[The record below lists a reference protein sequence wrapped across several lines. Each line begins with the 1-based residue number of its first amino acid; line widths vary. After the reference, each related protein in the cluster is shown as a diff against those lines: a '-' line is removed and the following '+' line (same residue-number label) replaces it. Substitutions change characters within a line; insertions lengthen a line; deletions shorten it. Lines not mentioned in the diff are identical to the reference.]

1 MPGSLVLIDS
11 ETASNSASIVLS
23 GIDSTY
29 DVYMAQLTA
38 IKIDTDNKNMLCQVT
53 TSGTADSDSEYD
65 TAYRNMYSNSSFG
78 GGSGTNGTSVTF
90 GHSMGTGT
98 GELLNATLY
107 LYNFANASEH
117 SLFTVERTYLNL
129 TPDLV
134 GIIGAFVHTVDEAN
148 DGLAFTV
155 ESSNNFTSGEFRL
168 YGIQN

>member
-1 MPGSLVLIDS
+1 MAGSLILIDS
-11 ETASNSASIVLS
+11 DTASNSASVSLT
-23 GIDSTY
+23 GISSTY
-29 DVYMAQLTA
+29 DVYLCVLNGITPTA
-38 IKIDTDNKNMLCQVT
+38 DANFNMRVT

-117 SLFTVERTYLNL
+117 SLFTVESTYLNL